1 MIRIGQGY
9 DLHRIQAD
17 RALILAGVS
26 IPWERGG
33 LAGHS
38 DADVLV
44 HAVIDALLGALALG
58 DIGQWFPDT
67 DPAYRGISSLELLR
81 RICAAPGFADW
92 RLENLDATV
101 LAEAPR
107 LASHIPAMRRELAG
121 IFEVEIGRISI
132 KAKTGERVGVIGRGE
147 AMAAQAVVLLVRES

>member
-9 DLHRIQAD
+9 DLHRVEAD

-26 IPWERGG
+26 IPWDGGG

-67 DPAYRGISSLELLR
+67 DPAYRGVSSLDLLR
-81 RICAAPGFADW
+81 TTWAVSDFAAW

-101 LAEAPR
+101 LAQAPR
-107 LASHIPAMRRELAG
+107 LASHIPAMRQNLAG
-121 IFEVEIGRISI
+121 IFAVETERISI
-132 KAKTGERVGVIGRGE
+132 KAKTGEGVGAIGRGE
-147 AMAAQAVVLLVRES
+147 ALAAQAVVLLARGG